1 MQFRVVSPY
10 SPAGSQPQAIEKIT
24 RHITEGTK
32 HQVLLGV
39 TGSGKTYTMA
49 KIVEAVQ
56 KPTLVIA
63 HNKTLAAQLY
73 QEFKEFFP
81 DNAVEYFVSYYDY
94 YQPEAYIPTTDTFI
108 EKDSSINEKI
118 DRLRHSATRSI
129 LERRDVLI
137 VASVSCI
144 YGLGSAE
151 FYLDMVIPVDVDSEV
166 DMEELA
172 GELVRVQYTRNDT
185 DFRRGTFRRRGDII
199 EIFPSYEIDSAIRI
213 EFFGDTVEA
222 IWEIDPLTGEKRRS
236 IEKLRIY
243 PNSHYVADKSII
255 ERAIGSI
262 KADLK
267 KRLDYFRSENKLLE
281 AQRIEQRTNFDIEML
296 EEFGFCQGIENYS
309 RYVDGRSEGEPPHTL
324 LSYMPDDA
332 LIFVDESHVT
342 IPQVRGMYNGDRSR
356 KMTLVDYG
364 FRLPAALDNR
374 PLNFEEFNSI
384 LPQAVYVSATPAE
397 YEQELSGHTITE
409 LIIRP
414 TGLLD
419 PEIEVRPSTGQI
431 DNLVFELKKVIAE
444 GGKILVTTLTIR
456 LSENLSDYLTQLGIK
471 VKYLHSKI
479 DTIERSEI
487 IRDLRLG
494 VYDVVVGINLLRE
507 GLDIPEVQLVAILD
521 ADKEGFLRSERS
533 LMQTAGR
540 AARNLKGRVIMYGDK
555 VTQSMQKVI
564 DITTKRRAI
573 QQAYNEEHGITPQ
586 GISKAIGKDLIP
598 ELAEERQ
605 ERLQG
610 KVDIGQLADYQI
622 REKIV
627 ELQAKMQR
635 HAEELDFES
644 AASVRDEIF
653 RLQKHL
659 GE

>member
-1 MQFRVVSPY
+1 MAFQVVSPY
-10 SPAGSQPQAIEKIT
+10 SPAGSQPQAIETIS
-24 RHITEGTK
+24 RNIERGQK

-73 QEFKEFFP
+73 QEFQEFFP
-81 DNAVEYFVSYYDY
+81 HNAVEYFVSYYDY

-151 FYLDMVIPVDVDSEV
+151 FYLDMVTPVSIGDEM
-166 DMEELA
+166 DMEDLA
-172 GELVRVQYTRNDT
+172 AELVRVQYTRNDT
-185 DFRRGTFRRRGDII
+185 DFRRGTFRRRGDIV

-213 EFFGDTVEA
+213 EFFGDEVEH
-222 IWEIDPLTGEKRRS
+222 IWQIDPLTGEKRQAL
-236 IEKLRIY
+236 ETVRIY

-255 ERAIGSI
+255 ERAIGNI

-267 KRLDYFRSENKLLE
+267 KRLDTFRTENKLLE

-309 RYVDGRSEGEPPHTL
+309 RYIDGRSEGEPPHTL
-324 LSYMPDDA
+324 ISYLPDDA
-332 LIFVDESHVT
+332 LVFIDESHAT

-356 KMTLVDYG
+356 KSTLVEYG

-374 PLNFEEFNSI
+374 PLNFDEFNHF

-397 YEQELSGHTITE
+397 YEQELAGGITTE

-419 PEIEVRPSTGQI
+419 PEIEVRPSTGQV
-431 DNLVFELKKVIAE
+431 DDLVFELKKIIAD
-444 GGKILVTTLTIR
+444 GGKVLVTTLTIR
-456 LSENLSDYLTQLGIK
+456 LSEHLSDYISQLGIK

-533 LMQTAGR
+533 LLQTAGR
-540 AARNLKGRVIMYGDK
+540 AARNLKGRVIMYGDNI
-555 VTQSMQKVI
+555 TQSMQKVI
-564 DITTKRRAI
+564 DITTQRRAI
-573 QQAYNEEHGITPQ
+573 QQAYNDKHGITPQ
-586 GISKAIGKDLIP
+586 SISKAIGKNLMP

-610 KVDIGQLADYQI
+610 KVDVGELADYQI

-627 ELQAKMQR
+627 ELQTKMQR
-635 HAEELDFES
+635 LAEELDFEG

-659 GE
+659 DG

>member
-108 EKDSSINEKI
+108 EKDSSINDKI

-332 LIFVDESHVT
+332 LIFIDESHVT

-397 YEQELSGHTITE
+397 YEKELSGHTITE

-419 PEIEVRPSTGQI
+419 PEIEVRPSTGQV

-444 GGKILVTTLTIR
+444 GGKALVTTLTIR
-456 LSENLSDYLTQLGIK
+456 LSENLSDYLIQLGIK

-555 VTQSMQKVI
+555 VTQSMQSVI
-564 DITTKRRAI
+564 DTTAKRRAI